1 MYFMLDR
8 WSAVQ
13 RGGRRMLC
21 HCSHAALRYAERT
34 TLLLLRVIGVGLLPI
49 ISTHAYRHG
58 ADRQC
63 VTPVSLGALELSMHD
78 GCASIFQIL
87 GLCVCVCVSIVH
99 MCCSHVHPCN
109 YPMQTTCWLPDTLAV
124 GQGHLLPRICWC
136 TVGPFLVLIG
146 TRGHLTMKCAT
157 HLQLQHSVTQSAS
170 KSQQAY
176 RLWSAMVCL
185 LTCMLAHHN
194 CFVQLVSRL

>member
-1 MYFMLDR
+1 MYFMLHR

-13 RGGRRMLC
+13 QGGRRMLC

-87 GLCVCVCVSIVH
+87 GLCVCVCVCQLYTCVVH
-99 MCCSHVHPCN
+99 MCTLVIIQCKQLVGCL
-109 YPMQTTCWLPDTLAV
+109 MLWLWVKVTCCPAYV
-124 GQGHLLPRICWC
+124 G
-136 TVGPFLVLIG
+136 
-146 TRGHLTMKCAT
+146 
-157 HLQLQHSVTQSAS
+157 
-170 KSQQAY
+170 
-176 RLWSAMVCL
+176 
-185 LTCMLAHHN
+185 
-194 CFVQLVSRL
+194 VQLVHFWS